1 MDNGVMVARIKCQD
15 GWIMVHQDQ
24 EEEEEE
30 AILHCDRGHW
40 RGKTKICKGEVLT
53 LNLNSSSQMTFI
65 IYMLYKYIHV
75 LYLES
80 EH

>member
-24 EEEEEE
+24 EEKEEE

-40 RGKTKICKGEVLT
+40 RGKTKICKGES
-53 LNLNSSSQMTFI
+53 ND
-65 IYMLYKYIHV
+65 IYHLSHQPYATYI
-75 LYLES
+75 
-80 EH
+80 